1 MIPFSLQEP
10 ESLADA
16 RTLLDPENPGVRA
29 LSGGT
34 ALMLLMRSGVFQP
47 ERLVS
52 LRRIEK
58 KYRHIAIVNDELHI
72 GAMASLSALEHSPH
86 VHDAAPM
93 VTQALKRLS
102 NVRVRNVATIG
113 GHLAHGDPHMDLP
126 PVLTALNAH
135 VTVIGD
141 QAERRVAVESLYR
154 GYFETSLAANE
165 LIVSVHVPVNNDTC
179 AAYMKCTT
187 RSADDWPALGVAVA
201 ISVADSSIKKA
212 RIVIG
217 AATDQ
222 PTVLD
227 DVADVL
233 LGAKVDAGQV
243 EPERLREAGDIAA
256 QAVSVRADAQ
266 GSASYKRELVRVY
279 VARAISAAAIQQ
291 HSRPSRS

>member
-1 MIPFSLQEP
+1 MIPFALQEP
-10 ESLADA
+10 ESLDEA
-16 RTLLDPENPGVRA
+16 RSLLDPEDPGVRA

-52 LRRIEK
+52 LRRIEA
-58 KYRHIAIVNDELHI
+58 KYRDISLADNELHI
-72 GAMASLSALEHSPH
+72 GAMASLSALEHSAH

-93 VTQALKRLS
+93 VAQTLKQLS

-126 PVLTALNAH
+126 PVLTALNAQ
-135 VTVIGD
+135 VTVLGD
-141 QAERRVAVESLYR
+141 QGERRVAVESLYR
-154 GYFETSLAANE
+154 GYFETNLAVND
-165 LIVSVHVPVNNDTC
+165 LIVSVHVPLNHDMRT
-179 AAYMKCTT
+179 AYMKCTT

-201 ISVADSSIKKA
+201 LSVNDASIKNA

-222 PTVLD
+222 PTVI
-227 DVADVL
+227 AEAAEAL
-233 LGAKVDAGQV
+233 LGAGIDSGQV
-243 EPERLREAGDIAA
+243 DLARLSAAGDAAA

-266 GSASYKRELVRVY
+266 GSASYKRELIRVY
-279 VARAISAAAIQQ
+279 VARAVCAAIGV
-291 HSRPSRS
+291 RS

>member
-10 ESLADA
+10 ESLAEA
-16 RTLLDPENPGVRA
+16 RSLLDPEDPGVRA

-52 LRRIEK
+52 LRRIEA
-58 KYRHIAIVNDELHI
+58 KYRDISLADSELHI
-72 GAMASLSALEHSPH
+72 GAMASLSAIEHSTH

-93 VTQALKRLS
+93 VTRALRRLS

-126 PVLTALNAH
+126 PVLTALNAQ
-135 VTVIGD
+135 VTVLGD
-141 QAERRVAVESLYR
+141 QGERRLSVESLYR
-154 GYFETSLAANE
+154 GYFETSLAAND
-165 LIVSVHVPVNNDTC
+165 LIVSVHVPVNNDTY

-201 ISVADSSIKKA
+201 LSVADSSIKSA

-222 PTVLD
+222 PTVID
-227 DVADVL
+227 DAAEVL
-233 LGAKVDAGQV
+233 LGASIDSGRIDLTRLSAVGDA
-243 EPERLREAGDIAA
+243 AA

-279 VARAISAAAIQQ
+279 VARAIAAAFTAAVAA
-291 HSRPSRS
+291 RS